1 MLDRILDT
9 VESCN
14 LNFLIG
20 SGLSSPYLRTLGLI
34 ETLLTDLEKEELPEG
49 EKRLIRCSLYKSYFD
64 GVISKN
70 RRILEGDLE
79 AKPVLDGYF
88 DFLRNI
94 NKILLKRKSTILGKE
109 VNLFTTN
116 IDIFLEQTIERI
128 GLECNDGFSGRFHP
142 WFALSNFKKAHF
154 KRSLQYDNVSELPT
168 INLLKLH
175 GSLTWRIAE
184 DDRILFS
191 PDLSHVTRIQTKNV
205 TPALLLEVGEA
216 STLETLIA
224 GCKGKAADATVV
236 AFLEAYDGLPIVNP
250 TKAKFKQTI
259 LNQTHY
265 ELLRIYSNEL
275 EKENTFLLVTG
286 FSFADEH
293 IREITLRAA
302 NSNPTLIIYIIA
314 YDSKSA
320 AEIQDRFPTVNIKND
335 NIVIVRP
342 DADKEG
348 KDSFKYD
355 LPTINKKVLGQI
367 LERIGTEKSHA
378 TPNSRPT

>member
-34 ETLLTDLEKEELPEG
+34 ETLLTDLEKQELPEG
-49 EKRLIRCSLYKSYFD
+49 DKRLIRCSLYKSYFD

-70 RRILEGDLE
+70 RRILEGDPE

-88 DFLRNI
+88 VFLSSI
-94 NKILLKRKSTILGKE
+94 NRILLKRKSTNLGKE

-116 IDIFLEQTIERI
+116 IDIFLEQTIERV
-128 GLECNDGFSGRFHP
+128 GLECNDGFSGRFAP

-184 DDRILFS
+184 EDRILFS
-191 PDLSHVTRIQTKNV
+191 SDLSHVKTIQTKNV
-205 TPALLLEVGEA
+205 TPALLVEVGEA

-224 GCKGKAADATVV
+224 GCKGKASDATVV
-236 AFLEAYDGLPIVNP
+236 AFLEAFDGLPIVNP
-250 TKAKFKQTI
+250 TKEKFKQTI

-314 YDSKSA
+314 YDSRSA

-367 LERIGTEKSHA
+367 LERIGTEKSRA
-378 TPNSRPT
+378 TVNSRPR

>member
-1 MLDRILDT
+1 MLDRIFDT

-34 ETLLTDLEKEELPEG
+34 ETLLTDLEKQALPEG
-49 EKRLIRCSLYKSYFD
+49 ENKLIRCSLYKSYFD

-70 RRILEGDLE
+70 RRILEGDPE

-128 GLECNDGFSGRFHP
+128 GLECNDGFSGRFAP

-175 GSLTWRIAE
+175 GSLTWRIAV

-191 PDLSHVTRIQTKNV
+191 PDLSHVTTIQSKNV

-275 EKENTFLLVTG
+275 EKENTFLFVTG

-320 AEIQDRFPTVNIKND
+320 AEIQDKFPTVNIKND

-367 LERIGTEKSHA
+367 LERIGTEKSRA
-378 TPNSRPT
+378 TAKSRPA

>member
-1 MLDRILDT
+1 MLDRILDI

-34 ETLLTDLEKEELPEG
+34 ETLLTDLEKQELPEG
-49 EKRLIRCSLYKSYFD
+49 ENRLIRCSLYKSYFD

-70 RRILEGDLE
+70 RRILEGDPE

-88 DFLRNI
+88 DFLRSI

-128 GLECNDGFSGRFHP
+128 GLECNDGFSGRFAP

-168 INLLKLH
+168 VNLLKLH
-175 GSLTWRIAE
+175 GSLTWRIAK

-191 PDLSHVTRIQTKNV
+191 PDLSHVATIQTKKV
-205 TPALLLEVGEA
+205 TPALLLEVGEG
-216 STLETLIA
+216 STLEKLTT
-224 GCKGKAADATVV
+224 GCKGKSPDATVDD
-236 AFLEAYDGLPIVNP
+236 FLGAYDGLPIVNP

-275 EKENTFLLVTG
+275 EKENTLLLVTG
-286 FSFADEH
+286 FSFTDEH

-320 AEIQDRFPTVNIKND
+320 AEIQDRFPTLNIKND
-335 NIVIVRP
+335 NIVVVRP
-342 DADKEG
+342 DVDKEG
-348 KDSFKYD
+348 QDSFKYD
-355 LPTINKKVLGQI
+355 LPTVNKKVLGQI
-367 LERIGTEKSHA
+367 LQRIGTEKSRA
-378 TPNSRPT
+378 TPNSKPT